1 MLLLCTKLIK
11 VRPPTPASFTKLKA
25 LEEGKEQRG
34 NYITFQGEGAVLMM
48 IYLSENAGT
57 NILKLDLPLELDVV
71 SPSSAS
77 PSCS

>member
-1 MLLLCTKLIK
+1 MLLLCTKPIK

-34 NYITFQGEGAVLMM
+34 NYITFQGEGAVLM

-57 NILKLDLPLELDVV
+57 NILKLDLPLELDAV